1 MNTTKALKPT
11 DSELEILRVL
21 WDKDSATVR
30 EVHVVLAATKDCGY
44 TTTLKL
50 MQIMFEK
57 GLVIRDDSSR
67 THIYQANVSRE
78 KTQQQLVNKMVDTLF
93 SGSRSQL
100 VMQALGTHTPSK
112 EELDEI
118 QQLLDSLKK

>member
-1 MNTTKALKPT
+1 
-11 DSELEILRVL
+11 
-21 WDKDSATVR
+21 
-30 EVHVVLAATKDCGY
+30 
-44 TTTLKL
+44 
-50 MQIMFEK
+50 
-57 GLVIRDDSSR
+57 
-67 THIYQANVSRE
+67 
-78 KTQQQLVNKMVDTLF
+78 LF